1 MGGGDAALSMDVQ
14 LDWKDKPKHV
24 ERLSLPF
31 QTVETIN
38 ESRATRQ
45 RDRDSL
51 FAPDGS
57 RSSWRNLLIWGDNKL
72 VMSSLLKEYAGE
84 VKLIYI
90 DPPFLT
96 GEDFSMRVQVGDTNV
111 VKQASILEEHA
122 YRDTWGAGRPSYLRM
137 LYERISLINEL
148 LAEDGRLFLHIGPN
162 VSHYVKVLT
171 DEIFGPENYV
181 NEIVWQRT
189 LSKSLMSVRLPSN
202 HDVIFVYRKSS
213 AATWNE
219 EAVFEP
225 YDPENLDEKTAGKY
239 TQRDPDGR
247 LYQLSDL
254 SNPNPNRPNLT
265 YEFMGVKKVWRWSKE
280 RMQAA
285 YEAGLIVQPSP
296 GAVPRLKRYLDEQRG
311 RPLGDVWTDIPPIN
325 SQAKERLGY
334 DTQKPEAILER
345 VITLAS
351 DPGDLIAD
359 FFLGSGTT
367 AAVAEKLGRRW
378 IGCDLGRFAI
388 QTTRKRLLN
397 IPDCRPFDIRNLGSY
412 ERQHWQQQTGN
423 GAVGDYLDTIL
434 ALYRAEPVNGFLNL
448 HGRKA
453 GRMVHVG
460 ATDAPITI
468 DEADDVMDE
477 MADNGIESSDLL
489 GWEWEMG
496 LHDTIGER
504 ARRRGL
510 DLRPVQIPRE
520 VMERRVQDADAVRFF
535 ELAYVDLDVQRN
547 GREVSVVLK
556 DFIIPDED
564 LIPPDVRDQ
573 IAGWSDLIDYW
584 SVDFD
589 YRDDTF
595 HNQWQAYRTRED
607 PVLATKSDPHEYPES
622 GRHGLV
628 IKIIDIFGNDTTKLA
643 EVHIK

>member
-1 MGGGDAALSMDVQ
+1 MDVR
-14 LDWKDKPKHV
+14 LDWKDKPQHV

-38 ESRATRQ
+38 ESRATRE

-51 FAPDGS
+51 LSADS
-57 RSSWRNLLIWGDNKL
+57 SEMSWRNLLIWGDNKL
-72 VMSSLLKEYAGE
+72 VMSSLLKDYAGE

-96 GEDFSMRVQVGDTNV
+96 GEDFSMRVQVGDAKF

-122 YRDTWGAGRPSYLRM
+122 YRDTWGAGRVSYLRM
-137 LYERISLINEL
+137 LYERILLIDEL

-162 VSHYVKVLT
+162 VSHYVKVLC
-171 DEIFGPENYV
+171 DEIFGPDNFV

-202 HDVIFVYRKSS
+202 HDVILVYRKSS
-213 AATWNE
+213 AARWNE
-219 EAVFEP
+219 DAVFEP
-225 YDPENLDEKTAGKY
+225 YDADNLDEKTAGKY
-239 TQRDPDGR
+239 THRDPDGR
-247 LYQLSDL
+247 LYQLDNL
-254 SNPNPNRPNLT
+254 TNPNPNRPNLT
-265 YEFMGVKKVWRWSKE
+265 YEFLGVKKVWRWSRE

-285 YEAGLIVQPSP
+285 YDAGLVVQPSP

-311 RPLGDVWTDIPPIN
+311 RALGDVWTDIPPIN

-334 DTQKPEAILER
+334 DTQKPEALLER
-345 VITLAS
+345 IIGLAS
-351 DPGDLIAD
+351 DPGDLVAD

-367 AAVAEKLGRRW
+367 VAVAEQLGRRW

-388 QTTRKRLLN
+388 HTTRKRLLN
-397 IPDCRPFDIRNLGSY
+397 ISDCRPFDIKNLGAY
-412 ERQHWQQQTGN
+412 ERQHWQVETGN
-423 GAVGDYLDTIL
+423 GEVRNYLDTIL
-434 ALYRAEPVNGFLNL
+434 AFYRAEPVNGYRHL

-460 ATDAPITI
+460 ATDAPVTI

-477 MADNGIESSDLL
+477 LADNGIEASDLL

-510 DLRPVQIPRE
+510 ELRPVQIPRE
-520 VMERRVQDADAVRFF
+520 VMERRVQEADAVRFF
-535 ELAYVDLDVQRN
+535 ELAYVDFDVQRK
-547 GREVSVVLK
+547 GCEASVVLK

-564 LIPPDVRDQ
+564 LIPPKVRDQ
-573 IAGWSDLIDYW
+573 IAIWSDLIDYW

-595 HNQWQAYRTRED
+595 HNQWQAYRTRDD
-607 PVLATKSDPHEYPES
+607 PALATKSDPHEYPAA
-622 GRHGLV
+622 GRYAIVL
-628 IKIIDIFGNDTTKLA
+628 KIIDIFGNDTTKIA
-643 EVHIK
+643 EVQIK